1 MTTLQSSPVGRQLT
15 IDEAEEFS
23 VLMEVGR
30 GGRLRSTEARR
41 SVSATDAHGAAA
53 AWLVERIKETN
64 GNDRYVIG
72 LVAHIGRYE
81 DPFEGADQLY
91 QLWRKERVAP
101 MYEGDIVPGGEK
113 GGGGPT
119 ITLRTARRLI
129 QFVRD
134 NFPLDVHSDF
144 ARGMT
149 FECGCLVLER
159 YLAKYQ
165 DPDGPISPKL
175 AYEIQCFAGVAYVDR
190 VPSPYLPNPHLLTSE
205 SPQ

>member
-1 MTTLQSSPVGRQLT
+1 MSTLQSSPTGRALT
-15 IDEAEEFS
+15 ETEAEELKG
-23 VLMEVGR
+23 LMEVGR
-30 GGRLRSTEARR
+30 GGRLTSAEARR
-41 SVSATDAHGAAA
+41 SISATDAHGAAA
-53 AWLVERIKETN
+53 AWLVKRIKETN
-64 GNDRYVIG
+64 GDERYVVG
-72 LVAHIGRYE
+72 YVAHIGRFE

-101 MYEGDIVPGGEK
+101 MHEGDIVPSGGK

-159 YLAKYQ
+159 YLAKYK
-165 DPDGPISPKL
+165 DLDGPISRRL

-190 VPSPYLPNPHLLTSE
+190 QPSPYLLAPE
-205 SPQ
+205 SHQ